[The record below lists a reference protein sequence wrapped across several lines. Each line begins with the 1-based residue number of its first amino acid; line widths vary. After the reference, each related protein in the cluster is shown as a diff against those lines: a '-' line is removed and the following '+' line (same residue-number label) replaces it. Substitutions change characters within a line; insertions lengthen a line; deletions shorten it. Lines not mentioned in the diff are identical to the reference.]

1 MDKPNDDW
9 LKEYYSRAQS
19 EYEFSFNK
27 KDNLTNWS
35 LTILIATL
43 GLYFGNFVGIGSF
56 TSESRF
62 AIVIGTLIIVIQF
75 FVNSMLAYGF
85 MKKWRFIKEEI
96 EKHWM
101 TGEPSII
108 VIKEHISTYD
118 HGRRIKSGWKEML
131 WAQLRAGFL
140 LILATPISLGIL
152 EICSADHISQYHY
165 LVLLVLGIYIGW
177 QLFTTGIYDQFKKP
191 KITK

>member
-1 MDKPNDDW
+1 MAEFSDW
-9 LKEYYSRAQS
+9 LKDYYSRVQS
-19 EYEFSFNK
+19 EYEFSFSK

-56 TSESRF
+56 DSESRF

-75 FVNSMLAYGF
+75 FVNSMLTYGF

-101 TGEPSII
+101 TGKPTLDE
-108 VIKEHISTYD
+108 IKNYVVMYD
-118 HGRRIKSGWKEML
+118 HGRRLRSGWKEML

-140 LILATPISLGIL
+140 LILAMPISLGIL
-152 EICSADHISQYHY
+152 EIYSADHISRSLSRIVSSWNLHRVAAFYCKD
-165 LVLLVLGIYIGW
+165 L
-177 QLFTTGIYDQFKKP
+177 
-191 KITK
+191 